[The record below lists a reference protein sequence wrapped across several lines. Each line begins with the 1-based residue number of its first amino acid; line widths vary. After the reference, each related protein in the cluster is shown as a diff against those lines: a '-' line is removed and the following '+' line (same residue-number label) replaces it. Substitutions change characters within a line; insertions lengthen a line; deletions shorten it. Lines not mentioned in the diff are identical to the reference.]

1 MTEND
6 SAFDEKEYQNFIE
19 WEKKEE
25 KAKTDKDFASKQRAT
40 NTSYQQRKVERR
52 KREQNQAVENEVRD
66 FNKRYVYLFIKLLN
80 YSFLLLSF
88 IYFHY

>member
-52 KREQNQAVENEVRD
+52 EREQNQAVENEVRD
-66 FNKRYVYLFIKLLN
+66 FNKRYICLFIKLFFL
-80 YSFLLLSF
+80 SFSF